1 MGSLRLR
8 TPPDV
13 WELRLY
19 LGRDAKGRVRHK
31 HATFIGSKRAAE
43 RELARLSF
51 EFESSAHLTQ
61 ADKAVWGAK
70 TTFNDAILAW
80 QENGWQDLSP
90 KTVIDYESIF
100 RLYIRDR
107 IGIKPISTTGV
118 FELEAYFRSLSEAG
132 LGTSG
137 IRRVRAILH
146 KATRLAGK
154 WSGGTIPNPVSQAD
168 LPKPRSSSG
177 PVRAPLL
184 EEVRTI
190 LKSAATESDI
200 RIAVFIRVL
209 AATGIRRG
217 EGLALRWSDISF
229 DSGEITIDEAVI
241 KGKGS
246 LIVKS
251 PKTQVSARTV
261 TVDQETIRAIER
273 LRDAQ
278 FSMAQSCGKSLA
290 DSAFVFSFDPDGSNP
305 PHPDTVS
312 HGFKRIAKQA
322 GVASDI
328 HLHSLRHFQATV
340 IDPIVSERQKQARL
354 GWSTSHMARH
364 YTDPISDED
373 RKVADEVGRLLDS

>member
-1 MGSLRLR
+1 MGSIRLR
-8 TPPDV
+8 TPPHT

-19 LGRDAKGRVRHK
+19 LGRDEEGRVKHK
-31 HATFIGSKRAAE
+31 YATFVGGKRDAE
-43 RELARLSF
+43 RELARLSLQ
-51 EFESSAHLTQ
+51 FESKPLLSSDENTL
-61 ADKAVWGAK
+61 WGSK

-80 QENGWQDLSP
+80 QKNGWQDLSP
-90 KTVIDYESIF
+90 KTVKDYEGIF
-100 RLYIRDR
+100 RLYIKDR
-107 IGIKPISTTGV
+107 VGPKRISTTGV

-137 IRRVRAILH
+137 IRQVRAILH

-168 LPKPRSSSG
+168 LPKPRTTPV

-184 EEVRTI
+184 REVRTI
-190 LKSAATESDI
+190 LEAAVKESDI

-209 AATGIRRG
+209 AATGVRRG
-217 EGLALRWSDISF
+217 EGLALRWSDIAF
-229 DSGEITIDEAVI
+229 DSGEITIDESVI
-241 KGKGS
+241 KGTGS

-251 PKTQVSARTV
+251 PKTPVSVRTV
-261 TVDQETIRAIER
+261 TADQGTIRAIER
-273 LRDAQ
+273 LRDVQ
-278 FSMAQSCGKSLA
+278 LLLAQSCGHSL
-290 DSAFVFSFDPDGSNP
+290 DSSAFVFSFDPDGSNP

-312 HGFKRIAKQA
+312 HGFKKIVKQA
-322 GVASDI
+322 GLPSDI

-373 RKVADEVGRLLDS
+373 KKIADEVGRLLDS